1 MLCARTVID
10 VVHLSVATLEDA
22 LACLDPTTLHMNPHE
37 LAPAGS
43 DPTLRKC
50 APSRLMS
57 DECESGQLPREKVV
71 LHATASPAL
80 KVPDGIGP
88 AGVGFR
94 SSSPDHDPFYHKV
107 MTARKRKL
115 VDALT

>member
-1 MLCARTVID
+1 MHYAHVTNGLQ
-10 VVHLSVATLEDA
+10 SVTLERF
-22 LACLDPTTLHMNPHE
+22 
-37 LAPAGS
+37 
-43 DPTLRKC
+43 LRKACSVHC
-50 APSRLMS
+50 ATADNFRYGSFA
-57 DECESGQLPREKVV
+57 ESAVGHFVLGKRAHRPLPHEKVV

>member
-1 MLCARTVID
+1 MHYVHVTNGLQSVTLARSERMSCS
-10 VVHLSVATLEDA
+10 VHYGMTD
-22 LACLDPTTLHMNPHE
+22 NFRY
-37 LAPAGS
+37 GS
-43 DPTLRKC
+43 F
-50 APSRLMS
+50 A
-57 DECESGQLPREKVV
+57 ESAVGHFVLGKRAHRPLPREKVV
-71 LHATASPAL
+71 LHVTASPAL

-88 AGVGFR
+88 TGVGFR